1 MHEYSGGVSIKAN
14 INLVKRNAAVGSQ
27 IAVHLANLQ
36 RSHSVF
42 NFYNKKEDH
51 NHGKQE
57 QQMDER
63 KDKVIVL
70 GGSAVDFEVKV
81 VDGKF

>member
-42 NFYNKKEDH
+42 SFYNKKENH
-51 NHGKQE
+51 HGKQE

>member
-14 INLVKRNAAVGSQ
+14 INLVKRNAAIGSQ
-27 IAVHLANLQ
+27 IAVHLANFQ
-36 RSHSVF
+36 HSHSLF
-42 NFYNKKEDH
+42 SFYNKKEGQH
-51 NHGKQE
+51 CNQE
-57 QQMDER
+57 HKADQK